1 MPLLTIAPAHL
12 PKASTILIMLLDDE
26 YIEQYGTVDHPAH
39 IINQISEVFDSCDNK
54 MWNLEKQIAKFEKVV
69 VKKHPDLV
77 AYADMLIANPEFV
90 SNWLLSMGWEN
101 E

>member
-1 MPLLTIAPAHL
+1 
-12 PKASTILIMLLDDE
+12 
-26 YIEQYGTVDHPAH
+26 
-39 IINQISEVFDSCDNK
+39 
-54 MWNLEKQIAKFEKVV
+54 MWDLEKQIAKFEKVV

>member
-1 MPLLTIAPAHL
+1 MLLTIDPQYL
-12 PKASTILIMLLDDE
+12 PKAPAILIMLMDDE
-26 YIEQYGTVDHPAH
+26 YLDQYGTVDHPAH
-39 IINQISEVFDSCDNK
+39 ILKQISTVFDSCKNK
-54 MWNLEKQIAKFEKVV
+54 IWDIEKQIAKFEKVV